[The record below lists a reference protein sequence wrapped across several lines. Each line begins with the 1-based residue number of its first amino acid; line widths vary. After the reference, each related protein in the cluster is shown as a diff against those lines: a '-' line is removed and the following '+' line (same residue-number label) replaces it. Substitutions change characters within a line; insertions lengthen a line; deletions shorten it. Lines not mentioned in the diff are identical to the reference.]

1 LGVIRSRLGTQEDQF
16 LATVLLGSGVL
27 FVACLFGAAAL
38 AGGLADAVADG
49 HIQLPQSETYYFGRH
64 TTNVL
69 LNVFAIKM
77 AAVFM
82 FSTCTIGLRT
92 AIFPRWVAF
101 VGYSCGLVLLV
112 VITNWKWIALLFP
125 IWVLLVSV
133 VILAAEFGG
142 RPREM

>member
-1 LGVIRSRLGTQEDQF
+1 M
-16 LATVLLGSGVL
+16 
-27 FVACLFGAAAL
+27 
-38 AGGLADAVADG
+38 
-49 HIQLPQSETYYFGRH
+49 
-64 TTNVL
+64 L
-69 LNVFAIKM
+69 LNVFAIKL

-125 IWVLLVSV
+125 IWVLLLSV

-142 RPREM
+142 RRGDS

>member
-1 LGVIRSRLGTQEDQF
+1 M
-16 LATVLLGSGVL
+16 
-27 FVACLFGAAAL
+27 
-38 AGGLADAVADG
+38 
-49 HIQLPQSETYYFGRH
+49 
-64 TTNVL
+64 L

-101 VGYSCGLVLLV
+101 VGYSCGLILLV

-142 RPREM
+142 RRGDS

>member
-1 LGVIRSRLGTQEDQF
+1 
-16 LATVLLGSGVL
+16 
-27 FVACLFGAAAL
+27 
-38 AGGLADAVADG
+38 
-49 HIQLPQSETYYFGRH
+49 
-64 TTNVL
+64 VL
-69 LNVFAIKM
+69 LNVFAIKL

-125 IWVLLVSV
+125 IWVLLLSV

-142 RPREM
+142 RRGDS